1 LSRQQQTMRGTRRI
15 TAWVA
20 LVAVVAV
27 VLAAGQA
34 SQARAQNETSSDANP
49 FSPARDE
56 SSPLPSTNNGTESP
70 VNPFADDAAGSKIC
84 CCLLAS
90 SSSYSAF
97 AYEDPATA
105 PPNCCCGEPGVDCP
119 DSCASSTYS
128 SVCGSGQVCGIL
140 LLMAALVGTLAIT
153 ICITGVF
160 LARRR
165 RQRNSTDQ
173 FLTSLSRPGRGP
185 VLVNIV
191 RIPDEQL
198 KDLEIKDIDVD
209 EEQGGLGQA
218 ECPICLETVGH
229 QVVSEFPCGHMCCR
243 GCRDDL
249 VRHSSR
255 VVNASTV
262 AILCP
267 LCRKMAVAPSLVGGR
282 GRRQV
287 ILVQSQV
294 QADAEQADAEQADA
308 EQADAEQADAV
319 SINDGTSAAQDAS
332 ETNPISRVEVGGSEP
347 NPSVQRSTS
356 T

>member
-1 LSRQQQTMRGTRRI
+1 M
-15 TAWVA
+15 
-20 LVAVVAV
+20 
-27 VLAAGQA
+27 
-34 SQARAQNETSSDANP
+34 
-49 FSPARDE
+49 
-56 SSPLPSTNNGTESP
+56 
-70 VNPFADDAAGSKIC
+70 
-84 CCLLAS
+84 
-90 SSSYSAF
+90 
-97 AYEDPATA
+97 
-105 PPNCCCGEPGVDCP
+105 
-119 DSCASSTYS
+119 
-128 SVCGSGQVCGIL
+128 
-140 LLMAALVGTLAIT
+140 
-153 ICITGVF
+153 
-160 LARRR
+160 
-165 RQRNSTDQ
+165 
-173 FLTSLSRPGRGP
+173 
-185 VLVNIV
+185 NIV

-308 EQADAEQADAV
+308 EQADAEQADAEQADAEQADAV